1 MLVRAIQKCFVDNR
15 LREVGQEFEHTGEVN
30 PNVMVVVEDEA
41 PVDKPVAKKAKKTAK
56 KAAKKD

>member
-1 MLVRAIQKCFVDNR
+1 MLVRAIQKCFVDNK
-15 LREVGQEFEHTGEVN
+15 LREAGQEFEHTGEVN
-30 PNVMVVVEDEA
+30 PSVMVVVEDEV